1 MRVFYSSQRN
11 KLEYSEKKSGSS
23 INELIK
29 IRWPYYEKASI
40 LNDYLQPHQT
50 FRDLS
55 LKNLDQSSP
64 ASITSLENAPV
75 WRPAKRKMQ
84 NAKKKNVPVEE
95 TTENKFQEVA
105 TEYMEKLAGGP
116 IEKDDYFSWSQNLST
131 MVDG

>member
-1 MRVFYSSQRN
+1 MKLGPTGIFATTTEIQNKLYSLRVFYSSQRN

-23 INELIK
+23 TNEVTK

-50 FRDLS
+50 FRDLG

-75 WRPAKRKMQ
+75 
-84 NAKKKNVPVEE
+84 
-95 TTENKFQEVA
+95 
-105 TEYMEKLAGGP
+105 
-116 IEKDDYFSWSQNLST
+116 
-131 MVDG
+131 